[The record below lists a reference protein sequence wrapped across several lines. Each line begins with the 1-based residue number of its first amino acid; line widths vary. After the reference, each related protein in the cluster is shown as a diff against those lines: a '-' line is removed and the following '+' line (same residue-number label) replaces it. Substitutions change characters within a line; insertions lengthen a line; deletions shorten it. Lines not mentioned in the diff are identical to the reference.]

1 MKQTLAMNEAW
12 IGRFRGEPA
21 AVAALAVFALSSAT
35 LAGAWYFQLVLKIL
49 PCPLCLEQRI
59 SHYVVVPLSLL
70 MAIAA
75 LVRAPQKL
83 LTVGFVAIVV
93 AALCG
98 AALAAYHAGV
108 EWHFWAGPTDCSGPL
123 SDLTAKGSLLD
134 QLRSVNVVALRH
146 SVVALPRHLARR
158 LQRTDLAHAGGD
170 CCLRRARTQAN
181 RLIGRPAS
189 DLWRPPQQMD
199 LGRSST
205 SAKA

>member
-12 IGRFRGEPA
+12 IDRFRGEPA
-21 AVAALAVFALSSAT
+21 AVAALAVFALSSAA

-59 SHYVVVPLSLL
+59 SYYFVVPLSLL

-83 LTVGFVAIVV
+83 PTIGFVAIMV
-93 AALCG
+93 AVLCG

-108 EWHFWAGPTDCSGPL
+108 EWHFLGGPDR
-123 SDLTAKGSLLD
+123 LLGAAERPD
-134 QLRSVNVVALRH
+134 REGIAARPVALRERRALRH
-146 SVVALPRHLARR
+146 SVVALSRHLARR
-158 LQRTDLAHAGGD
+158 LQRTDLAHASGD
-170 CCLRRARTQAN
+170 CCRRSARTQAN
-181 RLIGRPAS
+181 RLIGQPTS
-189 DLWRPPQQMD
+189 DSRRPPRQMD
-199 LGRSST
+199 LRRSST